1 MCRKY
6 FKNKFTLMKKEE
18 KNSSC
23 ASEKN
28 TLKFVLC
35 CYQNIF
41 ELRKKHLFGASVVIL
56 LILCNNPWH

>member
-1 MCRKY
+1 
-6 FKNKFTLMKKEE
+6 MKKEE

-28 TLKFVLC
+28 TLKFVMC

-41 ELRKKHLFGASVVIL
+41 EFRKKKHIFGASVVIL